1 MCLQTKIHLSLLWE
15 QLSLFP
21 ILQRFYA
28 PTCFSTQFTESSF
41 SLLLKHHILHKHGIP
56 GNSLPSYRNYA
67 AIEISGL
74 WNHGNIIPLNIK
86 RQWRFWLRVC
96 SNSPSSVSAW
106 IYLMPS
112 ALLPVEYREL
122 LCLLRSS
129 AYSPSEAPYSLIT
142 LTTDPSTN
150 MVKKVSGVITY
161 DSLDRQYTIISV
173 PRAQDS
179 ITSVLE

>member
-1 MCLQTKIHLSLLWE
+1 
-15 QLSLFP
+15 
-21 ILQRFYA
+21 
-28 PTCFSTQFTESSF
+28 
-41 SLLLKHHILHKHGIP
+41 
-56 GNSLPSYRNYA
+56 
-67 AIEISGL
+67 
-74 WNHGNIIPLNIK
+74 
-86 RQWRFWLRVC
+86 
-96 SNSPSSVSAW
+96 
-106 IYLMPS
+106 MPS

-142 LTTDPSTN
+142 LTTDPTTN

-161 DSLDRQYTIISV
+161 HSLDRQYTIISV